1 MKEMTL
7 GEGDAVMME
16 TGERTGTCTFHGPR
30 NGSVTSERVHSSGG
44 EGLAH
49 LGR

>member
-16 TGERTGTCTFHGPR
+16 RTGTCTFLGPR
-30 NGSVTSERVHSSGG
+30 NGSVTSERVRSSGG
-44 EGLAH
+44 GGLAH